1 MTTAT
6 QYPSIT
12 IPRQYHLAV
21 GSWILLIAWLASSA
35 AAFWYFELSDWRPF
49 ASAVTRP
56 FASADAALAEQWFR
70 SNVAPRSASEMPV
83 RITLVHLY
91 NPQCRCNRFTEPH
104 LQRLKER
111 YQSRGVRFLAAA
123 APKSAAIARAPLDM
137 PLIRSKDGMLAAAG
151 VDTAPAALIF
161 DNDGR
166 LLYYGPYSDSAWCG
180 SAGTLVD
187 TVLDRALSG
196 AKTMTGISATRGCF
210 CEW

>member
-6 QYPSIT
+6 HCPSVT
-12 IPRQYHLAV
+12 ILNRYHLAA
-21 GSWILLIAWLASSA
+21 GSWIVLIAWLASSA
-35 AAFWYFELSDWRPF
+35 AAFWYFELGEWRPF
-49 ASAVTRP
+49 AAESIQP

-70 SNVAPRSASEMPV
+70 SNVAPGSASGAPV
-83 RITLVHLY
+83 RITLIHLY

-123 APKSAAIARAPLDM
+123 APHSPAIARAPLDM